1 MGILVGK
8 GQSDFLIA
16 ATIAVVA
23 RIVAFVILVFSPFP
37 YGDSLTAPIVFQ
49 SGYDNH
55 WYIWA
60 TNVYF
65 QNPEFILNEYLS
77 YFFSGNLLSYPDY
90 LFPGPVFPALLH
102 FFDYEDGNT
111 LGLSLFYLVLGSS
124 LVVIWLRWM
133 YARRVGLHWLILFAL
148 LPHEFYFTFVVSS
161 DLPYAIIIA
170 AFFFLYVSMEARDE
184 RLWPMLAVLLLAV
197 LTRPLSISL
206 VSFIF
211 FDILIVRRHII
222 FERPLVLAMF
232 AFLGLVSAVFY
243 LPYFLTQLIDLAM
256 LDQAI
261 RDTLNPEGQVAIALF
276 AMPAA
281 PYLTE
286 FPDTVSGFLGYLSDI
301 LIMVVLKI
309 LKLMGFHE
317 SVSGMV
323 VPVVIRGVFGVIF
336 LLGLVFSLL
345 RGSASIR
352 LLIFFT
358 ILPMLLGHSGWR
370 YLLPILPLLFC
381 YGVEELN
388 GLMAA
393 ARQRIRRRKS
403 SS

>member
-1 MGILVGK
+1 
-8 GQSDFLIA
+8 
-16 ATIAVVA
+16 
-23 RIVAFVILVFSPFP
+23 
-37 YGDSLTAPIVFQ
+37 
-49 SGYDNH
+49 
-55 WYIWA
+55 
-60 TNVYF
+60 
-65 QNPEFILNEYLS
+65 
-77 YFFSGNLLSYPDY
+77 
-90 LFPGPVFPALLH
+90 
-102 FFDYEDGNT
+102 
-111 LGLSLFYLVLGSS
+111 
-124 LVVIWLRWM
+124 
-133 YARRVGLHWLILFAL
+133 
-148 LPHEFYFTFVVSS
+148 
-161 DLPYAIIIA
+161 
-170 AFFFLYVSMEARDE
+170 
-184 RLWPMLAVLLLAV
+184 
-197 LTRPLSISL
+197 
-206 VSFIF
+206 
-211 FDILIVRRHII
+211 
-222 FERPLVLAMF
+222 
-232 AFLGLVSAVFY
+232 
-243 LPYFLTQLIDLAM
+243 
-256 LDQAI
+256 
-261 RDTLNPEGQVAIALF
+261 VAIALF